1 MEEADVF
8 RLCMRQISVL
18 QILARVAGVKLC
30 YLKPHGALYHQA
42 MRDASFAR
50 PVIVAAEICE
60 LAVIGLPRS
69 RLEALC
75 RGRVPF
81 FAEGFADRRYRPDGS
96 LVPRSEANAL
106 ITDPEEA
113 VRQAQRLIREQQVR
127 TLCVHGD
134 TPEAVTFVQ
143 ALRETLQQRGF
154 TLKAFT

>member
-1 MEEADVF
+1 
-8 RLCMRQISVL
+8 
-18 QILARVAGVKLC
+18 
-30 YLKPHGALYHQA
+30 
-42 MRDASFAR
+42 
-50 PVIVAAEICE
+50 
-60 LAVIGLPRS
+60 
-69 RLEALC
+69 LEALS

-81 FAEGFADRRYRPDGS
+81 FAEGFADRRYLPDGS

-113 VRQAQRLIREQQVR
+113 VRQAQRLIHEQQVR

-143 ALRETLQQRGF
+143 ALRETLQKRGF